1 MMGNMALGLYGMIDP
16 RKGVYQGNRERR
28 LQMSNITEKCG
39 EGERSNGN
47 RGMGNDL
54 NAAGKIR
61 G

>member
-1 MMGNMALGLYGMIDP
+1 MIDP

-54 NAAGKIR
+54 NVAGKIR